1 MHHPRIVASA
11 LTGALLLAARAEAG
25 PAAPA
30 AGAGGV
36 AAEASH
42 AFPRPAALAAAIDF
56 WKAIFTRYGARQV
69 VVHDA
74 RYVDK
79 VYAFLDLRGASDKE
93 VAAATTAEKKRIQAV
108 LLDLDRRHGWGSERP
123 TGEARRI
130 HDLFRDVD
138 EPRKFLAASE
148 RVRAQAGL
156 RERFAD
162 GIRVSRRYLPEME
175 SIFREAGLPAEL
187 TRLPL
192 IESCFDVRA
201 YSWKGAAGVWQF
213 MPETGRVH
221 GLRVDRL
228 VDERRDPIRATGA
241 AARYLGAAYA
251 ELGTWPLAI
260 TSYNHGIKGIARG
273 VDAVGSRDIVVLI
286 DRYEGRAFG
295 FAGRNFYPEFL
306 AALEIDRDPERH
318 FGPLEYEAPVDTEEV
333 LLTRSITV
341 HSAARATGSS
351 PEVLAAHN
359 PALSGAVA
367 SGTAL
372 MPRGYRLRLPVGAG
386 GALERH
392 LAAVPAALEQPRM
405 ARAANPGVH
414 KVGGGET
421 LSRIAAR
428 YGTSV
433 GALMRHN
440 RLRNPDL
447 LRSGQ
452 LIGIP
457 DDAAGSRA
465 ATRGYVS
472 HRVQRGQ
479 TLSQIAARYGTSV
492 DVLRRQNGIRNPRR
506 LRVGQVIKVPAG

>member
-1 MHHPRIVASA
+1 MHHPRIVASVLVA
-11 LTGALLLAARAEAG
+11 ALLLVTRADAG

-30 AGAGGV
+30 AGPGV
-36 AAEASH
+36 AAAEASYV
-42 AFPRPAALAAAIDF
+42 FPRPARLAAAIDF
-56 WKAIFTRYGARQV
+56 WKAIFTRHGARQV

-93 VAAATTAEKKRIQAV
+93 VAAATTAEKRRIQAV
-108 LLDLDRRHGWGSERP
+108 LLDLDRQRGWRNEQL

-138 EPRKFLAASE
+138 EPRKFLVASE

-156 RERFAD
+156 RERFTD
-162 GIRVSRRYLPEME
+162 GIRISRRYLPEME
-175 SIFREAGLPAEL
+175 TIFRRAGLPPEL

-213 MPETGRVH
+213 MPETGRLH

-241 AARYLGAAYA
+241 AARYLGEAYA

-260 TSYNHGIKGIARG
+260 TSYNHGVRGIARG
-273 VDAVGSRDIVVLI
+273 VEAVGSTDIVALI
-286 DRYEGRAFG
+286 DRYEGRGFG

-306 AALEIDRDPERH
+306 AALEIDREPERYL
-318 FGPLEYEAPVDTEEV
+318 GPLDYDAPVDTEEV
-333 LLTRSITV
+333 FLTRSLTV
-341 HSAARATGSS
+341 PSAARATGLQ
-351 PEVLAAHN
+351 PEVLVAHN

-372 MPRGYRLRLPVGAG
+372 MPRGYTLRLPAG
-386 GALERH
+386 TATTLERH
-392 LAAVPAALEQPRM
+392 LAVSPVVAEPR
-405 ARAANPGVH
+405 RVANPGVH
-414 KVGGGET
+414 KVGHGET
-421 LSRIAAR
+421 LSQIATR

-457 DDAAGSRA
+457 DGGGAPRVAA
-465 ATRGYVS
+465 RGYVS
-472 HRVQRGQ
+472 HRVRRGQ
-479 TLSQIAARYGTSV
+479 TLSQIAAQYGTSV
-492 DVLRRQNGIRNPRR
+492 GALQRQNGIRNPRR
-506 LRVGQVIKVPAG
+506 LRVGQVIKVPGG